1 MKISSRSG
9 LLFICAALFL
19 GFSTATEVRPCPKS
33 KSKALSASDVT
44 ISNCAKNKC
53 ILKRNTEA
61 SIMMKLRPERDF
73 QELTSDIQGIILDV
87 PLPFPGYYG
96 TSACPHIYDEA
107 GEKKVGCP
115 LKAGQVYTY
124 KNSFKILPVYPTVS
138 LEIHWGLGDK
148 QGDAACF
155 QIPAKIKA

>member
-1 MKISSRSG
+1 MRHNTS
-9 LLFICAALFL
+9 LLLICTVAALL
-19 GFSTATEVRPCPKS
+19 GLATATDVKPCPKS
-33 KSKALSASDVT
+33 KSRALTSDEVT
-44 ISNCAKNKC
+44 ISNCPKNKC

-61 SIMMKLRPERDF
+61 SITMKLKPERDF
-73 QELTSDIQGIILDV
+73 TELTSDIQGIILDV

-96 TSACPHIYDEA
+96 TSACPHIYDA
-107 GEKKVGCP
+107 TGEKKVGCP
-115 LKAGQVYTY
+115 LKAGETYTY

>member
-1 MKISSRSG
+1 MQFSST
-9 LLFICAALFL
+9 LLLICAALI
-19 GFSTATEVRPCPKS
+19 GCGTATEVRPCPKS
-33 KSKALSASDVT
+33 KTRALTADEVT
-44 ISNCAKNKC
+44 ISNCPKNKC

-61 SIMMKLRPERDF
+61 SITMKIKPERDF
-73 QELTSDIQGIILDV
+73 NELNSDIQGIILDV

-96 TSACPHIYDEA
+96 TSACPHIYDAA
-107 GEKKVGCP
+107 GEKQVGCP
-115 LKAGQVYTY
+115 LKAGETYTY
-124 KNSFKILPVYPTVS
+124 KNSFKILPLYPTVT